1 MSVKL
6 VSYSQPSDEILKE
19 GIKDIKDLV
28 GYCAR
33 VSNPSNQNNTETTE
47 KLINYLIRNKHWS
60 PLEMVSIC
68 LEINTTRD
76 IARQILRHR
85 SFSFQEF
92 CVSKGTTIKCFSRN
106 QNMDIDIPIE
116 LLFGK
121 YIVGDVNKYYIYMY
135 DEDSKSLK
143 QSPIK
148 EVFNTGEKECVE
160 VKIQVENSNT
170 IKKLVCTPEHKLFTV
185 YQKYKEVSQLQI
197 GDKVYTLVNNEFK
210 LGYITEKTKVGIY
223 QTYDIEVDN
232 KSHNYI
238 ANGVLSHNSLRYST
252 LLAFSEPRQARI
264 QDLKNRQNSIETDDQ
279 ELQKE
284 WDNYQQKVIDV
295 SNEAYQW
302 ALNKGIA
309 KEQARVVLPEGL
321 TMSRM
326 YVNGN
331 VRSWFHFTELRA
343 GNGTQLEHQQIAKE
357 CIKVIRT
364 IYPSFCSE
372 INVDE

>member
-6 VSYSQPSDEILKE
+6 ISYSQPSDEILKD
-19 GIKDIKDLV
+19 GISNIQDLV

-33 VSNPSNQNNTETTE
+33 VSNPSNQTNTETSE

-92 CVSKGTTIKCFSRN
+92 CVSKGTNIKCFSRN
-106 QNMDIDIPIE
+106 QNIDIDIPIE

-121 YIVGDVNKYYIYMY
+121 FVMNDINKYYIYIY
-135 DEDSKSLK
+135 DENSKSLK
-143 QSPIK
+143 YTQIK
-148 EVFNTGEKECVE
+148 EVFNTGEKECIE
-160 VKIQVENSNT
+160 VKIQVENSNI
-170 IKKLVCTPEHKLFTV
+170 IKKIVCTPQHKLFTL
-185 YQKYKEVSQLQI
+185 YQKYKEVGLLQI

-210 LGYITEKTKVGIY
+210 LGYIIEKTNVGIH

-232 KSHNYI
+232 TSHNYI
-238 ANGVLSHNSLRYST
+238 ANGVLSHNSQRYSEILSFAT
-252 LLAFSEPRQARI
+252 PREARL
-264 QDLKNRQNSIETDDQ
+264 QDLKNRQNSIETDDE

-284 WDNYQQKVIDV
+284 WDIYQQKVIDI
-295 SNEAYQW
+295 SKKAYEW

-309 KEQARVVLPEGL
+309 KEQARSVLPEGL

-331 VRSWFHFTELRA
+331 VRSWFHFAELRA
-343 GNGTQLEHQQIAKE
+343 GNGTQKEHSQIAKE
-357 CIKVIRT
+357 CVKVIRT
-364 IYPSFCSE
+364 IYPSFCLE